1 MIFQSPQS
9 LTATVHVRF
18 NYGEPKSEPVTT
30 SDVEMLNKILDKAS
44 ELSPDHRELLV
55 KFADYINGLYKKE
68 QSPD

>member
-1 MIFQSPQS
+1 MFESPQS

-18 NYGEPKSEPVTT
+18 NYREPESAPVNA

-55 KFADYINGLYKKE
+55 KFADYINGLYKE
-68 QSPD
+68 GQSPT